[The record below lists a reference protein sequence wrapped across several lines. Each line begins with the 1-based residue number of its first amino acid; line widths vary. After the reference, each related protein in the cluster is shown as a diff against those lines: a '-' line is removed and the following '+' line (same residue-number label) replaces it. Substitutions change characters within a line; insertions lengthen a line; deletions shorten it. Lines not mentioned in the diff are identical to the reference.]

1 MRRLAPV
8 ALFSITVIWGWT
20 FVLVKE
26 GMELVGPFTFL
37 AARFSLAF
45 LLLALLFY
53 RSLKRIK
60 RQSLIY
66 GAIVGVALFFGYLFQ
81 TWGLSYTTA
90 TKSGLITGLS
100 VVIVPLISSGAVK
113 KRVHISVWLGALLAV
128 VGLSL
133 LILGKG
139 AITTINLGDVLTLAC
154 AVSFALH
161 IIFVDR
167 FIRRVDYRQL
177 LLIQVG
183 VVALLSLIGALS
195 LEGLPQRF
203 PSVLIRGVLVTGLA
217 ATALA
222 LYVLN
227 RFQRYSTASY
237 TAIILTM
244 EPVFAGLFGFLFL
257 GEILTAWQLFGGV
270 LILVG
275 IGVPKLVEGRA
286 T

>member
-37 AARFSLAF
+37 AARFALAF

-53 RSLKRIK
+53 RSLKGIK

-66 GAIVGVALFFGYLFQ
+66 GAIVGIALFSGYLFQ
-81 TWGLSYTTA
+81 TWGLAYTTA
-90 TKSGLITGLS
+90 TKSALITGLS
-100 VVIVPLISSGAVK
+100 VVIVPLISSRVMK
-113 KRVHISVWLGALLAV
+113 KRVHISVWLGSLLAV
-128 VGLSL
+128 FGLSL
-133 LILGKG
+133 LVLGKG
-139 AITTINLGDVLTLAC
+139 AITTINIGDLFTLVC
-154 AVSFALH
+154 AVFFALH
-161 IIFVDR
+161 IILVDR

-177 LLIQVG
+177 LLVQVG
-183 VVALLSLIGALS
+183 VVALFSLIGASS

-203 PSVLIRGVLVTGLA
+203 SPVLLRGVLVTGVA

-227 RFQRYSTASY
+227 RFQRYSSASY

-257 GEILTAWQLFGGV
+257 GEILTIWQLFGGV
-270 LILVG
+270 LIVVG
-275 IGVPKLVEGRA
+275 IGVPQLVGRRA

>member
-1 MRRLAPV
+1 M
-8 ALFSITVIWGWT
+8 
-20 FVLVKE
+20 
-26 GMELVGPFTFL
+26 
-37 AARFSLAF
+37 
-45 LLLALLFY
+45 
-53 RSLKRIK
+53 
-60 RQSLIY
+60 
-66 GAIVGVALFFGYLFQ
+66 
-81 TWGLSYTTA
+81 
-90 TKSGLITGLS
+90 
-100 VVIVPLISSGAVK
+100 
-113 KRVHISVWLGALLAV
+113 HISVWLGALLAV

-257 GEILTAWQLFGGV
+257 GEILTAW
-270 LILVG
+270 
-275 IGVPKLVEGRA
+275 
-286 T
+286 